1 MAVPLHYLMT
11 AEELGLLTRQT
22 ATTVLQA
29 FPTDERVTLFP
40 GTVALAPHA
49 VRRYLEA
56 RGVSYAPRI
65 IAHINLKG
73 GTGKTTSVISAAT
86 RAIQYG
92 FKTCIIDMDSQASA
106 SLAFDIL
113 LDNDDPIFCDVW
125 QRPHDMVMDAL
136 HQIDDSLWILPSSL
150 ENGLLDVQ
158 LMNPASQKHAV
169 RGVCEELRHHDI
181 DLILLDC
188 PPSLGTA
195 VISTICA
202 ADTIV
207 IPVCGDAFSRKGLEL
222 TIQEIASICDTFSLP
237 PPVIRILYTKYD
249 KRLRLSGQAF
259 EQLRDSYPDRMI
271 PTPIRTSSEF
281 SKALERSATVFA
293 STKKNHARKDYDA
306 YVRNL
311 LALDPALQGRG
322 ALTKGDPHV

>member
-22 ATTVLQA
+22 VTTVLQA
-29 FPTDERVTLFP
+29 FPADQRVTLFP
-40 GTVALAPHA
+40 GAVALPPHV
-49 VRRYLEA
+49 VRPYLKA
-56 RGVSYAPRI
+56 RGVSYAPRV

-86 RAIQYG
+86 RAAQYG
-92 FKTCIIDMDSQASA
+92 FNTCILNMDSQASA
-106 SLAFDIL
+106 SLAFNML
-113 LDNDDPIFCDVW
+113 LNDDDPIFCDVW
-125 QRPHDMVMDAL
+125 QRPHEMVMEAVQ
-136 HQIDDSLWILPSSL
+136 QIDESLWILPSSL

-158 LMNPASQKHAV
+158 LINPASQKHAV

-195 VISTICA
+195 VIPTICA

-222 TIQEIASICDTFSLP
+222 TI
-237 PPVIRILYTKYD
+237 
-249 KRLRLSGQAF
+249 
-259 EQLRDSYPDRMI
+259 
-271 PTPIRTSSEF
+271 
-281 SKALERSATVFA
+281 
-293 STKKNHARKDYDA
+293 KNNAREDYDA
-306 YVRNL
+306 YVRYL
-311 LALDPALQGRG
+311 LDLDPALK
-322 ALTKGDPHV
+322 KGETHA